1 MTSPSATRVRVGTT
15 PSLKILRLFFR
26 SLERSIS
33 IRLQKETIWAS
44 MKAEAEV
51 DGKEE
56 EEEKEKDV
64 DEDDE
69 EGMDE
74 EENMGDILKPSRE
87 THHQTSRAE

>member
-1 MTSPSATRVRVGTT
+1 MASPSATRVKVGTT
-15 PSLKILRLFFR
+15 PNLKILRLFFR

-56 EEEKEKDV
+56 EDEEEKGKD
-64 DEDDE
+64 
-69 EGMDE
+69 M